1 MAKYSEAFKQ
11 EIYRRL
17 AAGETPRALAE
28 ETGASRRTLENW
40 KAMMKK
46 QNADS
51 IEPEIELYVL
61 EPETENEKETVEL
74 HSPLH
79 NENSELKKA
88 YADLKERHDL
98 LIEKYNTLKN
108 DYKLI
113 KEDNDVLF
121 DRYSAWRERG

>member
-61 EPETENEKETVEL
+61 EPETENEKESEKVDKFKLLEDEYSKL
-74 HSPLH
+74 RMSYIDIEERFKILE
-79 NENSELKKA
+79 NENSFLKKE
-88 YADLKERHDL
+88 YQF
-98 LIEKYNTLKN
+98 I
-108 DYKLI
+108 
-113 KEDNDVLF
+113 F
-121 DRYSAWRERG
+121 DRYIALRERM